1 MFYNS
6 FKKLTNKFWPVENHD
21 VESQIQKDVNFI
33 MEKLI
38 AGVIDSTG
46 QVDVRSVL
54 ESRKHAKSIK

>member
-1 MFYNS
+1 MFNAL
-6 FKKLTNKFWPVENHD
+6 KILRKQFWSVENHD

-46 QVDVRSVL
+46 QVDVKSVL
-54 ESRKHAKSIK
+54 ESRKHAKSVK